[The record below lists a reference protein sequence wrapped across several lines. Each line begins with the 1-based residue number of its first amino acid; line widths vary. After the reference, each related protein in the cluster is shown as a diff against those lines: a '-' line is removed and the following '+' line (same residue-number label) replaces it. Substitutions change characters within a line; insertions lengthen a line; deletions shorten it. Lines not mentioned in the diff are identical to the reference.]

1 MSQDEINQQLR
12 GELRAAG
19 LRATASRVAVLRVL
33 RGSGQPL
40 SHGEVVRALSD
51 GPWDRSSLYRN
62 LIDLE
67 RVGLARRT
75 QLGAPVW
82 RFEDATTDHAVSS
95 HPHMVCA
102 GCGKVVCLPDMVVE
116 APETAGFHKL
126 VTEGAVEVQL
136 RGLCD
141 GCWKSDEA

>member
-1 MSQDEINQQLR
+1 MPQEEIDQQLR
-12 GELRAAG
+12 GELRGAG
-19 LRATASRVAVLRVL
+19 LRATASRVAVLRLL
-33 RGSGQPL
+33 RGSGNPL

-82 RFEDATTDHAVSS
+82 RFEDASSDHAVSS
-95 HPHMVCA
+95 HPHFVCSD
-102 GCGKVVCLPDMVVE
+102 CGKVACLPDLQVDT
-116 APETAGFHKL
+116 PEVPGFQR
-126 VTEGAVEVQL
+126 VAAEGNVEVQL
-136 RGLCD
+136 RGRCD
-141 GCWKSDEA
+141 KCWTAE

>member
-1 MSQDEINQQLR
+1 MSIEEINQALR

-19 LRATASRVAVLRVL
+19 LRATASRVAVLQLL
-33 RGSGQPL
+33 RGSGKPM
-40 SHGEVVRALSD
+40 SHGDVVRALSD

-82 RFEDATTDHAVSS
+82 RFEDALSSHAVSS
-95 HPHMVCA
+95 HPHLVCA
-102 GCGKVVCLPDMVVE
+102 DCGRVTCLPGLEVTTPDV
-116 APETAGFHKL
+116 AGFHQAASSE
-126 VTEGAVEVQL
+126 TVEVQL
-136 RGLCD
+136 RGRCD
-141 GCWKSDEA
+141 SCWEKAR

>member
-12 GELRAAG
+12 SELRAAG

-40 SHGEVVRALSD
+40 SHGEVVRALAD

-82 RFEDATTDHAVSS
+82 RFEDTTSDHAVSS
-95 HPHMVCA
+95 HPHMVCS
-102 GCGKVVCLPDMVVE
+102 GCGKVACLPDLVVE
-116 APETAGFHKL
+116 APETTDFAKL
-126 VTEGAVEVQL
+126 IADGNVEVQL
-136 RGLCD
+136 RGHCD
-141 GCWKSDEA
+141 NCWNEE

>member
-1 MSQDEINQQLR
+1 MSHDEIGAR
-12 GELRAAG
+12 LRADLRSAG
-19 LRATASRVAVLRVL
+19 LRATASRVAVLRLL
-33 RGSGQPL
+33 RGSGRPL

-82 RFEDATTDHAVSS
+82 RFEDAFSDHGSAS
-95 HPHMVCA
+95 HPHLVCSD
-102 GCGKVVCLPDMVVE
+102 CGRVVCLPELEVL
-116 APETAGFHKL
+116 APESAGFL
-126 VTEGAVEVQL
+126 RATAEGAVEVQL
-136 RGLCD
+136 RARCDLCRERE
-141 GCWKSDEA
+141 SA